1 MSTTDITSTV
11 TLTARERQFL
21 TGILLAEK
29 PTDQAI
35 IAVGEA
41 DDADACRRLLEKM
54 RLVTGLIAK
63 LEDSARIAWEDGAK

>member
-29 PTDQAI
+29 PTDAEI
-35 IAVGEA
+35 VRVGELGDTVTWRA
-41 DDADACRRLLEKM
+41 LLEKM
-54 RLVTGLIAK
+54 SVVAGLIAK
-63 LEDSARIAWEDGAK
+63 IEDSARIAGEDGAK